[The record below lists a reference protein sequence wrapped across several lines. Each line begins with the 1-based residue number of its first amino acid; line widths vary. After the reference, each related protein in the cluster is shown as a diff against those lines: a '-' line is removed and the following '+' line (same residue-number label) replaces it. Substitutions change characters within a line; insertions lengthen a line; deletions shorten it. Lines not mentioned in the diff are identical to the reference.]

1 MEHSCS
7 EVDDLPDEILLNIF
21 KELNNLEVLYSLT
34 DVNKRINKIAHD
46 PIFAS
51 HLSLLRHCS
60 DHSIDPLNDSM
71 LHRFCSRILPEI
83 HYKIKWLNLESSS
96 MERILLATNYPNLY
110 GLGLYNLDKE
120 TIRCLF
126 IDKTLLNHKFKNQI
140 SSLIVDIRENK
151 ARRTTDNIIKRVFIH
166 ILTTFTNLK
175 YLNFGQSLRYERLS
189 FYLSPPSVICSTLL
203 ELHVNLQYLADC
215 LYLLDGRFDQ
225 LHTLNIHIPDIRRFD
240 SSDSQIIKTI
250 NQVINI

>member
-1 MEHSCS
+1 
-7 EVDDLPDEILLNIF
+7 
-21 KELNNLEVLYSLT
+21 
-34 DVNKRINKIAHD
+34 
-46 PIFAS
+46 
-51 HLSLLRHCS
+51 
-60 DHSIDPLNDSM
+60 
-71 LHRFCSRILPEI
+71 
-83 HYKIKWLNLESSS
+83 
-96 MERILLATNYPNLY
+96 
-110 GLGLYNLDKE
+110 
-120 TIRCLF
+120 
-126 IDKTLLNHKFKNQI
+126 KTLLNHKFKNQI